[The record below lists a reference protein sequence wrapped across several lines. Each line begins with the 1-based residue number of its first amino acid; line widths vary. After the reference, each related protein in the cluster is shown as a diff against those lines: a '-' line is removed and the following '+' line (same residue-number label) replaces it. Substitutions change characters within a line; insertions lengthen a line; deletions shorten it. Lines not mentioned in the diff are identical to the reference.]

1 MCPPQALEQAHK
13 NESFDTAAG
22 GVSSQKKASALE
34 SRFASLWNALGGSEL
49 VREFRF
55 DKIRRWRADFASE
68 SARLLIEIEGGVWNR
83 GRHLSPRGFL
93 NDAEKYL
100 TATLQGWV
108 VIRLT
113 EPQLTPDTIRQV
125 LEYARSRQRLFGEPV
140 A

>member
-1 MCPPQALEQAHK
+1 M
-13 NESFDTAAG
+13 
-22 GVSSQKKASALE
+22 SSQKKASALE

-55 DKIRRWRADFASE
+55 DKTRRWRADFARE
-68 SARLLIEIEGGVWNR
+68 SARVLIEIEGGVWTR
-83 GRHLSPRGFL
+83 WRHLSPRGFL

-113 EPQLTPDTIRQV
+113 EPQLTPDTIR
-125 LEYARSRQRLFGEPV
+125 
-140 A
+140 